1 MMRKSWR
8 VEGIEASFQKG
19 MPRMVKK
26 SLVVRYTSDQIG
38 KSLSISDDN
47 AGFMFE
53 IPMDFIIKDLIGGE
67 KK

>member
-8 VEGIEASFQKG
+8 VEGIEASYQKG
-19 MPRMVKK
+19 LPRMVKK
-26 SLVVRYTSDQIG
+26 NLIVRYTSDKIG

-53 IPMDFIIKDLIGGE
+53 IPMDWILDEIIGGE
-67 KK
+67 RK